1 MKRSTQV
8 FAVSALAAALAACG
22 GSGDGSLSSGQ
33 TGTVSMGLTDA
44 PTMDLSSVNVAFN
57 AIRLKPVDGQWQEFS
72 LDEVGII
79 DLLTLQGGVTQPL
92 ITDEEVPAGEYE
104 EIRLIVDTEQSWV
117 TRESEGDAR
126 YTLGVP
132 SGEQSG
138 LKLKG
143 NFIVAADTSQ
153 SFTIDFDVRKSIVD
167 PQGRALGDYM
177 LKPVLRLVNNLEVG
191 KLTGEVDYATILQA
205 RNDNPGRL
213 DCSPNYDGAVYVYA
227 GEIDEPVDLNV
238 EREGLN
244 PLMVVPVTEQED
256 GDLYEW
262 TAAFLTE
269 GTYTI
274 SYSCQLD
281 DNETDD
287 DIEFEGTQ
295 TLDVIAGETTVADSI
310 PLQI

>member
-79 DLLTLQGGVTQPL
+79 DLLTLQGGVTEPL

-117 TRESEGDAR
+117 TKESEGDAR
-126 YTLGVP
+126 YTLAVP

-143 NFIVAADTSQ
+143 SFVVAADTSQ
-153 SFTIDFDVRKSIVD
+153 SFTIDFDVRKSIVN
-167 PQGRALGDYM
+167 PPGKALADYM

-191 KLTGEVDYATILQA
+191 ELTGEVDYATILQA
-205 RNDNPGRL
+205 RNEDPEQL
-213 DCSPNYDGAVYVYA
+213 DCSPNYEGAVYVYE

-238 EREGLN
+238 ERDGLN
-244 PLMVVPVTEQED
+244 PLMVVPVNEQED
-256 GDLYEW
+256 GNLYEW

-287 DIEFEGTQ
+287 EIEFEGTQ
-295 TLDVIAGETTVADSI
+295 TLDVIAGETTVADPI
-310 PLQI
+310 PLQP

>member
-8 FAVSALAAALAACG
+8 LTVSALAAALAACG
-22 GSGDGSLSSGQ
+22 GSGSDSSGQ

-287 DIEFEGTQ
+287 EIEFEGTQ
-295 TLDVIAGETTVADSI
+295 TLDVIAGETTVADPI

>member
-1 MKRSTQV
+1 M
-8 FAVSALAAALAACG
+8 
-22 GSGDGSLSSGQ
+22 
-33 TGTVSMGLTDA
+33 
-44 PTMDLSSVNVAFN
+44 
-57 AIRLKPVDGQWQEFS
+57 
-72 LDEVGII
+72 
-79 DLLTLQGGVTQPL
+79 
-92 ITDEEVPAGEYE
+92 
-104 EIRLIVDTEQSWV
+104 
-117 TRESEGDAR
+117 
-126 YTLGVP
+126 
-132 SGEQSG
+132 
-138 LKLKG
+138 
-143 NFIVAADTSQ
+143 
-153 SFTIDFDVRKSIVD
+153 
-167 PQGRALGDYM
+167 
-177 LKPVLRLVNNLEVG
+177 G
-191 KLTGEVDYATILQA
+191 KLTGEVDYDTILQA

-295 TLDVIAGETTVADSI
+295 TLDVIAGETTVADPI

>member
-8 FAVSALAAALAACG
+8 FTVSALAAALAACG
-22 GSGDGSLSSGQ
+22 GSGSDSSGQ

-57 AIRLKPVDGQWQEFS
+57 AIRLKPVDGPWQEFS

-117 TRESEGDAR
+117 TRESEGGAR

-191 KLTGEVDYATILQA
+191 ELTGEVDYTTIMQT
-205 RNDNPGRL
+205 RNEDPEQL
-213 DCSPNYDGAVYVYA
+213 DCSPSYEGAVYVYE

-238 EREGLN
+238 ERDGLN
-244 PLMVVPVTEQED
+244 PLMVVPVTAQED
-256 GDLYEW
+256 GGSLYEW

-287 DIEFEGTQ
+287 EIQFEGTQ
-295 TLDVIAGETTVADSI
+295 TLDVIAGETTVADPI